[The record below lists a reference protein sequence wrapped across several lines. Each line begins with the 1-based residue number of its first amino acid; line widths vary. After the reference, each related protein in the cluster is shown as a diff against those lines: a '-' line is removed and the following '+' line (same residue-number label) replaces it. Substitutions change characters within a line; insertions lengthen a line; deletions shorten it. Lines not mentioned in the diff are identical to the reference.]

1 MRKIITVC
9 LMIVMLSSLMLS
21 VFAAPGGFIQ
31 SISGNL
37 APELIKGEN
46 VSDDCSAELIITAY
60 VNRDQ
65 LPEELRLQIEEAYRI
80 IVENP
85 DLSVLNAK
93 LAELAEELG
102 VEVTDLAVSDL
113 FDIHYVNCGDHDDHG
128 HFDITLKAETLENFV
143 CLLHYYNGEFTIV
156 EDAKVTQN
164 GEHLEFTATE
174 FSPFAIVVNTGES
187 NPDAPQT
194 NDMFTVYIAVA
205 AISGLMII
213 GLAVAYR
220 KERA

>member
-1 MRKIITVC
+1 MRKIIAVC
-9 LMIVMLSSLMLS
+9 LMVVMLSSLMLA
-21 VFAAPGGFIQ
+21 VFAAPGGFVE

-37 APELIKGEN
+37 APELIEGEN
-46 VSDDCSAELIITAY
+46 AAEDCLAELVITAY

-65 LPEELRLQIEEAYRI
+65 LPEELRLQIEEAYRM

-93 LAELAEELG
+93 LKEYAEELG

-113 FDIHYVNCGDHDDHG
+113 FDIHYVNCDDHDSHG

-143 CLLHYYNGEFTIV
+143 CLLHYYNGEWRIV
-156 EDAKVTQN
+156 EDAKVTN
-164 GEHLEFTATE
+164 DTHLEFTATE
-174 FSPFAIVVNTGES
+174 FSPFAIVVNTGEAG
-187 NPDAPQT
+187 DAPQT

>member
-1 MRKIITVC
+1 MRKIITVF
-9 LMIVMLSSLMLS
+9 LAVVMLVSATLT
-21 VFAAPGGFIQ
+21 VVAAPGNFVK
-31 SISGNL
+31 SPSTNP

-65 LPEELRLQIEEAYRI
+65 LPEELRLQIEEAYRM

-85 DLSVLNAK
+85 DLSALNAK

-113 FDIHYVNCGDHDDHG
+113 FDIHYVNCGDHDGHG
-128 HFDITLKAETLENFV
+128 HFDITLKADTLKNFV
-143 CLLHYYNGEFTIV
+143 CLLHYYNGEWRII
-156 EDAKVTQN
+156 EDAKVINDT
-164 GEHLEFTATE
+164 HLEFTEDE
-174 FSPFAIVVNTGES
+174 FSPFAIVVNTSEED
-187 NPDAPQT
+187 PDAPQT
-194 NDMFTVYIAVA
+194 NDMLPIYVTMAAV
-205 AISGLMII
+205 SGLMLL

>member
-9 LMIVMLSSLMLS
+9 LMVVMLSSLMLS

-46 VSDDCSAELIITAY
+46 VSEDCTAELIITAY

-65 LPEELRLQIEEAYRI
+65 LPEELRLQIEEAYRM

-85 DLSVLNAK
+85 DLSALNAK

-113 FDIHYVNCGDHDDHG
+113 FDIHATDCDTHENHG
-128 HFDITLKAETLENFV
+128 HFDIVLKADTLKNFV
-143 CLLHYYNGEFTIV
+143 CLLHYYNGEWRIV
-156 EDAKVTQN
+156 EDAKVTN
-164 GEHLEFTATE
+164 DTHLEFTEDE

-213 GLAVAYR
+213 GLAFAYR

>member
-1 MRKIITVC
+1 MRKIIAVC
-9 LMIVMLSSLMLS
+9 LMVVMLSSLMLT
-21 VFAAPGGFIQ
+21 VFAAPGGFIK
-31 SISGNL
+31 SPSLNP
-37 APELIKGEN
+37 APELIEGEN
-46 VSDDCSAELIITAY
+46 AAEDCLAELVITAY
-60 VNRDQ
+60 INRDE
-65 LPEELRLQIEEAYRI
+65 LPEDLRLQIEEAYRLI
-80 IVENP
+80 LENE

-93 LAELAEELG
+93 LKEYAEELG

-143 CLLHYYNGEFTIV
+143 CLLHYYNGEWLIV
-156 EDAKVTQN
+156 EDAKVTN
-164 GEHLEFTATE
+164 DTHLEFTATE
-174 FSPFAIVVNTGES
+174 FSPFAIVVNTGEAG
-187 NPDAPQT
+187 DAPQT
-194 NDMFTVYIAVA
+194 NDLLPIYIAVA